1 MRRFSSSSRTKKSCF
16 DSALRSAMN
25 ISMLFRTGSNP
36 IGFGLNDDAQQLA
49 HTDALL
55 LPHTTTTE
63 D

>member
-1 MRRFSSSSRTKKSCF
+1 
-16 DSALRSAMN
+16 MN